1 MMIAF
6 LILLLLAFINY
17 VLFLLFIYRG
27 LGRIKKQKI
36 NNETKKFKV
45 AVIIPFRN
53 ERVNL
58 PIVVESLTK
67 QSYDKNLTE
76 LIFVDDGSSDGSKE
90 LLESHPLVNRFKIL
104 TVDAEKSKT
113 AQKKIAITKAIYQT
127 EAEIIFITDAD
138 CTHNENWITEMLKYF
153 SEETGFVS
161 GPVVFT
167 NGSGLFGEL
176 QKIEF
181 AGIQIA
187 AAGLIGAGK
196 PATCSAANIA
206 FRKEAFLEVGG
217 YEDNLNLSSGDDE
230 FLMQKIHSKTKYKVK
245 FATAKNVV
253 VRTRANKTLKDFL
266 NQRRRWAS
274 KSLLYENK
282 ALVVELFLI
291 FLFYLFTLLAITVG
305 AFVSLEIFLAGIL
318 AFFIKW
324 FLEYLVVNRGR
335 RLLFPGEKFKAFF
348 VAELLHIPYILI
360 ASVLGVLGN
369 FEWKGRKVKR

>member
-245 FATAKNVV
+245 FATA
-253 VRTRANKTLKDFL
+253 
-266 NQRRRWAS
+266 
-274 KSLLYENK
+274 
-282 ALVVELFLI
+282 
-291 FLFYLFTLLAITVG
+291 
-305 AFVSLEIFLAGIL
+305 
-318 AFFIKW
+318 
-324 FLEYLVVNRGR
+324 
-335 RLLFPGEKFKAFF
+335 
-348 VAELLHIPYILI
+348 
-360 ASVLGVLGN
+360 
-369 FEWKGRKVKR
+369 